1 MKYYKP
7 NKPEMCIIMSKKSYG
22 KRGFVK
28 ISFKKNSFDRLFIQQ
43 KDLLIDLLK
52 DLFIDLFIELL

>member
-1 MKYYKP
+1 
-7 NKPEMCIIMSKKSYG
+7 MSKKSYG